1 MENSGIEQP
10 AEKKLKEDVSTV
22 VIPSAPGFTPP
33 TPNSKN
39 QLKKQK
45 KLEQQLL
52 QRKEKRKQE
61 KERQKQKRREA
72 AEKGLPVRNGPS
84 RKDLKRRLEK
94 VGEQENPL
102 RIVIDLDCDDLMNE
116 RDMAKC
122 VKQCLR
128 IYTINRRSEC
138 PVQLHFTGI
147 KTDGNIHRVLK
158 KNDGWENWHLKYHFD
173 ETHLEAF
180 DNKELIYLT
189 SESDNVLDSLDAKNV
204 YVIGGLVDHN
214 HHKNYCH
221 DRATKAGLRTARL
234 PLGEYVDMKTR
245 AVLTTFH
252 VFEILVRVAEGKSWT
267 DAILQTIPPRK
278 GAKPKQ
284 IAGNTAENK
293 EETVNDVGN
302 QNTATDTEDSNQTK
316 DIETENS
323 NNDNKIESSETNCEI
338 ANDDQESSKKECTD
352 ETER

>member
-1 MENSGIEQP
+1 MESEQLDP
-10 AEKKLKEDVSTV
+10 PTEKKPREDVNQLPPT
-22 VIPSAPGFTPP
+22 APGFTRP

-39 QLKKQK
+39 QLKKQR
-45 KLEQQLL
+45 KLEQQLQL
-52 QRKEKRKQE
+52 RKERRRQE

-72 AEKGLPVRNGPS
+72 AEKGLPTRTGPS
-84 RKDLKRRLEK
+84 RKDLKKRLLK
-94 VGEQENPL
+94 AGDNENPL
-102 RIVIDLDCDDLMNE
+102 RIVIDLDCDDMMNE

-158 KNDGWENWHLKYHFD
+158 KNDGWENWHLNYHFD
-173 ETHLEAF
+173 ETHLQVF
-180 DNKELIYLT
+180 DNKEIIYLT
-189 SESDNVLDSLDAKNV
+189 SESDVVLDTLVPQNV

-214 HHKNYCH
+214 HHKNFCH
-221 DRATKAGLRTARL
+221 DRATKAGLKTARL

-252 VFEILVRVAEGKSWT
+252 VFEILVRVAEGKSWS

-278 GAKPKQ
+278 GAKAKQ
-284 IAGNTAENK
+284 LNND
-293 EETVNDVGN
+293 ETNND
-302 QNTATDTEDSNQTK
+302 K
-316 DIETENS
+316 DIENINEVDENS
-323 NNDNKIESSETNCEI
+323 SYRNNDVHSNATAEDDHGEGVNDGDLESKKPIESSSLDNVENTLV
-338 ANDDQESSKKECTD
+338 ES
-352 ETER
+352 

>member
-1 MENSGIEQP
+1 MESDPLNP
-10 AEKKLKEDVSTV
+10 PPEKKQKEEEDVNQ
-22 VIPSAPGFTPP
+22 VIATAPGFTPP

-39 QLKKQK
+39 QLKKQR
-45 KLEQQLL
+45 KLEQQLQL
-52 QRKEKRKQE
+52 RKERRRQE

-72 AEKGLPVRNGPS
+72 AEQGLPTRSGPS
-84 RKDLKRRLEK
+84 RKDLKKRLLK
-94 VGEQENPL
+94 AGEIENPL
-102 RIVIDLDCDDLMNE
+102 RIAIDLDCDDMMNE

-173 ETHLEAF
+173 ETHLQAF
-180 DNKELIYLT
+180 HNKELIYLT
-189 SESDNVLDSLDAKNV
+189 SESDVVLDSLVPENV

-214 HHKNYCH
+214 HHKNFCH
-221 DRATKAGLRTARL
+221 DRATKAGLKTARL

-252 VFEILVRVAEGKSWT
+252 VFEILVRVAEGKSWS

-278 GAKPKQ
+278 GAKAKQ
-284 IAGNTAENK
+284 VINCADKDDDEVNEYRDHLNVGNDTSENK
-293 EETVNDVGN
+293 NVCVEKTYEE
-302 QNTATDTEDSNQTK
+302 AEEK
-316 DIETENS
+316 ENCAIS
-323 NNDNKIESSETNCEI
+323 SENVHLANEMKESSE
-338 ANDDQESSKKECTD
+338 S
-352 ETER
+352 